1 MRHEPGSNA
10 STDLKKKICMCLISV
25 FRSLYLA
32 VAVTLLEVCIL
43 LGLLA
48 IVFEQEVTLEQWN
61 AVRTQSRYR

>member
-32 VAVTLLEVCIL
+32 VAVTLLEVCTARWQKYPYPL
-43 LGLLA
+43 HKRP
-48 IVFEQEVTLEQWN
+48 EQAARLIQI
-61 AVRTQSRYR
+61 